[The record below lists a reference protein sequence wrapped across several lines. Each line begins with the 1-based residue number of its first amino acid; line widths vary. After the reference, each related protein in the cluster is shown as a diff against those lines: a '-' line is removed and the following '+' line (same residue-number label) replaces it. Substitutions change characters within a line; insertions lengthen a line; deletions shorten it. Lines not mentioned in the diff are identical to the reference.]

1 MHTVLK
7 NSGPMSRKT
16 HRTFITR
23 TTWLILF
30 MEIIA
35 VYLEHYIKH
44 IQFCE

>member
-7 NSGPMSRKT
+7 NSGPMSHKT
-16 HRTFITR
+16 HCKLIMK

-30 MEIIA
+30 MEITA

-44 IQFCE
+44 INIL